1 MALSLRAK
9 RGLIAF
15 GIFDIAVIAALIF
28 LFVLRSEIDL
38 KDELREIG
46 VTVFADIRPI
56 QEFDLVDENFAA
68 FTSDN
73 LKDRWTLLFFGF
85 TSCPDICPI
94 TMAELKKLYE
104 QLDPNLKDDLNIV
117 MVSVDPER
125 DDPETIGNYVNGFNE
140 EFLGVTGD
148 LDSIAG
154 VASQFF
160 VGYSD
165 PVYPSENDNQ
175 SQGQHQHGQ
184 DQAAQQRPH
193 HNMAGDS
200 TVGIS
205 TAGDSTSH
213 SAAGHSAAGHSA
225 AAATSAPASDDYLI
239 SHSGHLAIV
248 NPDGNYHAVMRP
260 PHRVRDLLKAYEIVR
275 DSSDF

>member
-9 RGLIAF
+9 RALIAF

-28 LFVLRSEIDL
+28 LFVLKSEIDL

-46 VTVFADIRPI
+46 VTVFADNRPI
-56 QEFDLVDENFAA
+56 QEFDLVDENLAVY
-68 FTSDN
+68 TSEN

-94 TMAELKKLYE
+94 TMSELKKFYE
-104 QLDPNLKDDLNIV
+104 QLDPNLKDDLSIV

-140 EFLGVTGD
+140 EFLGVTGN

-165 PVYPSENDNQ
+165 PVYPSEIDNQ
-175 SQGQHQHGQ
+175 SQEQHQHGQ
-184 DQAAQQRPH
+184 EQVTQQQQDPH
-193 HNMAGDS
+193 HGAVEHSSVGDS
-200 TVGIS
+200 TADDS
-205 TAGDSTSH
+205 TAGHST
-213 SAAGHSAAGHSA
+213 
-225 AAATSAPASDDYLI
+225 AAATSAPAIEEYLI

>member
-15 GIFDIAVIAALIF
+15 GIFDIAVITALIF
-28 LFVLRSEIDL
+28 LFVLKSEIDL

-56 QEFDLVDENFAA
+56 QEFTLVDENLAA
-68 FTSDN
+68 YTSEN

-94 TMAELKKLYE
+94 TMSELKKFYG
-104 QLDPNLKDDLNIV
+104 QLDSNLKDDLSIV

-148 LDSIAG
+148 IDSIAG

-165 PVYPSENDNQ
+165 PVYPSEIDNQ
-175 SQGQHQHGQ
+175 SQEQHQHGQ
-184 DQAAQQRPH
+184 EPATQQQPDPQHSAAKH
-193 HNMAGDS
+193 SMVGDS
-200 TVGIS
+200 TADDS
-205 TAGDSTSH
+205 TASH
-213 SAAGHSAAGHSA
+213 SMEGHSTA
-225 AAATSAPASDDYLI
+225 AAMSTPAIEEYLI

>member
-15 GIFDIAVIAALIF
+15 GIFDIAVITALIF
-28 LFVLRSEIDL
+28 LFVLKSEIDL

-56 QEFDLVDENFAA
+56 QEFDLVDENLIAY
-68 FTSDN
+68 TSEN

-94 TMAELKKLYE
+94 TMSELKKFYE
-104 QLDPNLKDDLNIV
+104 QLDPNLKDDLSIV
-117 MVSVDPER
+117 MVSVDPKR
-125 DDPETIGNYVNGFNE
+125 DDPEAIGNYVNGFNE

-148 LDSIAG
+148 LNSIAG

-165 PVYPSENDNQ
+165 PVYPSEIDNQ
-175 SQGQHQHGQ
+175 GQAQHQHGQ
-184 DQAAQQRPH
+184 EQAAQHQQDPNH
-193 HNMAGDS
+193 SSVEHIMVGDS
-200 TVGIS
+200 T
-205 TAGDSTSH
+205 ADDSTQ
-213 SAAGHSAAGHSA
+213 GHSAAGHSA
-225 AAATSAPASDDYLI
+225 AAATSTPAIEEYLI

-248 NPDGNYHAVMRP
+248 NPAGNYHAVMRP
-260 PHRVRDLLKAYEIVR
+260 PHRVRDLLKAYQIVR